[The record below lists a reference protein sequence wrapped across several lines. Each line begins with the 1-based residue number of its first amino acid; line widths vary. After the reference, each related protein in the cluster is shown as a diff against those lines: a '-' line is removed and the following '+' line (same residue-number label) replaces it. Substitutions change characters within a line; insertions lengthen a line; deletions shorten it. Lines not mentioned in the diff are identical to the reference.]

1 MLKKLSLISASAI
14 SAFAMHT
21 AEINV
26 NDTDLEIGAKLDIA
40 QFNNTTEP
48 DTIFTGVRFL
58 HATDKNSDFAKGTI
72 KDFYE
77 LNFLMKREV
86 STSPLAI
93 GLGVKLNH
101 TESFTTIPLGV
112 ELSYELPAG
121 DVIPLYLS
129 GSLYY
134 APEVLSM
141 ENAKNFLEYR
151 VSFDME
157 VIEHGNITVGY
168 RSIQTNYV
176 ARDMSY
182 NKSAYIGFK
191 FAF

>member
-40 QFNNTTEP
+40 QFNNRTEP

-58 HATDKNSDFAKGTI
+58 HATDNNSDFAKGSI

-112 ELSYELPAG
+112 ELSYKLPVG